1 MVWTNPSRPPRPGF
15 RELGPAWISAIAALI
30 AAVSGIGGFAAGRS
44 TTSGDNLEPSQQ
56 QAPAN
61 PATGQKSASTNAR
74 TKASTSAKPPPPL
87 SLVDMS
93 PVGDT
98 ENAPSNSS
106 VNVNAKHYA
115 ESLNFAT
122 QEPFCGLSFSDADA
136 TYQLDRKYRT
146 LSMQVG
152 LSDASP
158 SGDTATFTFIVDGQQ
173 EGPAPTVG
181 VGAPQSVDLNVSGAL
196 RVTLKE
202 TCSAPNATSDSQAN
216 VTAVWLNP
224 TLSP

>member
-1 MVWTNPSRPPRPGF
+1 MAWTNPPQHPRRGF

-30 AAVSGIGGFAAGRS
+30 AAIGGIGGFAAGRS
-44 TTSGDNLEPSQQ
+44 ATSGSDLQPPQQ

-61 PATGQKSASTNAR
+61 PA
-74 TKASTSAKPPPPL
+74 STSAKPAFQL

-98 ENAPSNSS
+98 EEAPSNSS
-106 VNVNAKHYA
+106 VNVNAKHYS
-115 ESLNFAT
+115 ESLNFTT
-122 QEPFCGLSFSDADA
+122 QEVFCGWGSSSEADTTYQADA
-136 TYQLDRKYRT
+136 TYQLDRRYRT
-146 LSMQVG
+146 LSMKVG
-152 LSDASP
+152 LSDSSP
-158 SGDTATFTFIVDGQQ
+158 SGDTATFTFVVDGQQ

-181 VGAPQSVDLNVSGAL
+181 VGTPHSVDLNVSGAL

-202 TCSAPNATSDSQAN
+202 TCSAPNATPYSQGS
-216 VTAVWLNP
+216 VTAVWINP